1 MASMTTNHALAALG
15 LIAASPAIGQ
25 SYTPVVTTVA
35 PIAGAVAEWQALR
48 TSATL
53 PFERYANFLSL
64 HPGWP
69 GETALRANA
78 ERNVRPNGSDPSTV
92 IRFFHAYTPLTAS
105 AALRYAEA
113 LDGSG
118 RRDEARAAARKAW
131 VLGAMGPDDEMRLQS
146 RFGSALT
153 QSDQDN
159 RMERLLWARNAASA
173 SRQLTGTSPIRQPVY
188 AIRLAFQRSAPD
200 SAEQL
205 SLAPADARGN
215 AGFLIDQVAWLR
227 ATGQTAA
234 SRSVLANRP
243 KLDVPPYD
251 AARWLD
257 TMISLAKEAAGQ
269 GDWSGTYAIASKLTD
284 AYPDGIQVRDRSLAE
299 RDDYTSLAWLAGTTA
314 LDRLGRPNDAVRMFD
329 LYANAAKTPSTRAK
343 GLYWAGRAAERAGD
357 RFAARQYFEQ
367 ASDYFDQFHGQLALE
382 RLGKTLELP
391 PQRDP
396 PRLSPEERAAYDRSD
411 LPAAARYLGQTGDW
425 ATQSLFLRA
434 ISQAATSD
442 SDHALGYDFAAR
454 IGRPD
459 LAVMI
464 GRSAG
469 VNGYRDQ
476 LRAGFPIV
484 PIPDDARGSWIMVH
498 AIARQESQF
507 DRKIVSRAGATGVM
521 QLMTPTAR
529 ETAERSGIGWQPGG
543 MTDPAYNMRLGSWY
557 FARLLE
563 RYGGNYVL
571 AVAAYNAGAG
581 NVNKWLSSNG
591 DPRTGTDTLKWIE
604 AIPFSETRAYVQ
616 HVLENAV
623 VYGLLQP
630 EHAPFKGPDPLSSYL
645 GKSSPG

>member
-1 MASMTTNHALAALG
+1 MTTNHALAALALTLAG
-15 LIAASPAIGQ
+15 PAYAQSFAPIEASNPAI
-25 SYTPVVTTVA
+25 
-35 PIAGAVAEWQALR
+35 AGTLLEWKALR
-48 TSATL
+48 ASATL
-53 PFERYANFLSL
+53 PFERYATFLIA

-69 GETALRANA
+69 GESGLRGNA
-78 ERNVRPNGSDPSTV
+78 ERNLRADAASPNTV
-92 IRFFHAYTPLTAS
+92 VAFFGRYAPQSAS
-105 AALRYAEA
+105 AGLRYAEA
-113 LDGSG
+113 LNALG
-118 RRDEARAAARKAW
+118 RSDAARVAARKAW
-131 VLGAMGPDDEMRLQS
+131 TAGAFGADDEARLQS

-159 RMERLLWARNAASA
+159 RMERLLWSRNAASA
-173 SRQLTGTSPIRQPVY
+173 ARQLTGTSPIRQPIY

-205 SLAPADARGN
+205 GLAPTDARSN
-215 AGFLIDQVAWLR
+215 AGFIIDQASWLR
-227 ATGQTAA
+227 ATGQLDA
-234 SRSVLANRP
+234 SRSLFANRP

-251 AARWLD
+251 ATRWLD
-257 TMISLAKEAAGQ
+257 TMLSLAKEAAGQ
-269 GDWSGTYAIASKLTD
+269 GNWSTAYAIASKLTD
-284 AYPDGIQVRDRSLAE
+284 AYPDGVQVRDRSLAE

-314 LDRLGRPNDAVRMFD
+314 LDKLNRPNDAVRMFD

-357 RFAARQYFEQ
+357 RFASRQFFEQ
-367 ASDYFDQFHGQLALE
+367 AADYFDQFHGQLALE
-382 RLGKTLELP
+382 RLGKPLELP

-396 PRLSPEERAAYDRSD
+396 ARLTPEQRATYDRAD
-411 LPAAARYLGQTGDW
+411 LPAAARYLGQIGDW

-434 ISQAATSD
+434 IAQDANSD

-476 LRAGFPIV
+476 LRPGFPVV

-507 DRKIVSRAGATGVM
+507 DRKIVSRAGAVGVM
-521 QLMTPTAR
+521 QLMTPTAQ
-529 ETAERSGIGWQPGG
+529 ETANRSGIGWQPAS
-543 MTDPAYNMRLGSWY
+543 MTEPTYNMRLGSWY
-557 FARLLE
+557 FTRLLQS
-563 RYGGNYVL
+563 YGGNYVL
-571 AVAAYNAGAG
+571 AVAAYNAGGG
-581 NVNKWLSSNG
+581 NVNKWLAANG

-623 VYGLLQP
+623 VYGLLAP
-630 EHAPFKGPDPLSSYL
+630 DHAPFKGPTPLSNYL
-645 GKSSPG
+645 GRSSPG

>member
-1 MASMTTNHALAALG
+1 MTTKHLLAALG
-15 LIAASPAIGQ
+15 MILAAPAFAQDAASIQSANPA
-25 SYTPVVTTVA
+25 
-35 PIAGAVAEWQALR
+35 IAGAILEWKALR
-48 TSATL
+48 ASNTL
-53 PFERYANFLSL
+53 PFERYANFLVA

-69 GETALRANA
+69 GESALRANA
-78 ERNVRPNGSDPSTV
+78 ERMLRPDAASAGTV
-92 IRFFHAYTPLTAS
+92 INFFSRYAPQSAS
-105 AALRYAEA
+105 AGLRYAEA
-113 LDGSG
+113 LDSAG
-118 RRDEARAAARKAW
+118 RRDAARAAARKAW
-131 VLGAMGPDDEMRLQS
+131 TAGAMGPDDEARLQS

-159 RMERLLWARNAASA
+159 RMEKLLWTRNAASA
-173 SRQLTGTSPIRQPVY
+173 ARQLTGTSPVRQPTY

-200 SAEQL
+200 AAEQL
-205 SLAPADARGN
+205 GLASNDARSN

-227 ATGQTAA
+227 ATGQTGA
-234 SRSVLANRP
+234 SRSVLASRP

-251 AARWLD
+251 AGRWLD
-257 TMISLAKEAAGQ
+257 TMLSLAKEAAGQ
-269 GDWSGTYAIASKLTD
+269 GDWTGAYAIASKLTD
-284 AYPDGIQVRDRSLAE
+284 AYPDGVSVRDRSLGE

-357 RFAARQYFEQ
+357 RFVSRQYFEQ
-367 ASDYFDQFHGQLALE
+367 AADYFDQFHGQLALE
-382 RLGKTLELP
+382 RLGKPLELP
-391 PQRDP
+391 EQRDAA
-396 PRLSPEERAAYDRSD
+396 RLTPDQRAAYDRAD
-411 LPAAARYLGQTGDW
+411 LPSAARYLGQTGDW

-434 ISQAATSD
+434 IAQAAESD

-476 LRAGFPIV
+476 LRPGFPIV

-507 DRKIVSRAGATGVM
+507 DRKIVSRAGAVGVM
-521 QLMTPTAR
+521 QLMTPTAQ
-529 ETAERSGIGWQPGG
+529 ETATRSGIGWQPGS
-543 MTDPAYNMRLGSWY
+543 MVEPAYNMRLGSWY

-581 NVNKWLSSNG
+581 NVNKWLAANG
-591 DPRTGTDTLKWIE
+591 DPRTGTDTLRWIE

-623 VYGLLQP
+623 VYGLLAP
-630 EHAPFKGPDPLSSYL
+630 EHAPYKGPNPLSAYL